1 MNFETEKLLLS
12 SVICFRVSCST
23 TQVSYLSARRPTNQ
37 ALKSQD
43 SKYASQGWDC
53 VLHPVRQ
60 QPHRVT
66 TLSTRSSP
74 CRLLLTGCH
83 GDPNPP
89 SVGFLLVPGPY
100 RSFSLTLRLH
110 LHVAEISMALTAL
123 NQFMAHFPAT
133 KNGDNPIGVPVLSRK
148 NRMIELLHHLSPP
161 VSLDDC

>member
-53 VLHPVRQ
+53 VLHPGRQ

-100 RSFSLTLRLH
+100 RSFSNTPTSLARCGNFDGLDCLEPVHGTLSGHQERRQSH
-110 LHVAEISMALTAL
+110 WSSC
-123 NQFMAHFPAT
+123 F
-133 KNGDNPIGVPVLSRK
+133 VP
-148 NRMIELLHHLSPP
+148 
-161 VSLDDC
+161 

>member
-89 SVGFLLVPGPY
+89 SVGFLLVPGPCTIY
-100 RSFSLTLRLH
+100 RPRFL
-110 LHVAEISMALTAL
+110 SMIARSIYSCYTNRALSC
-123 NQFMAHFPAT
+123 
-133 KNGDNPIGVPVLSRK
+133 VLLGYMLGKFEFEFESVFAC
-148 NRMIELLHHLSPP
+148 I
-161 VSLDDC
+161 